1 MTELTPDRWRL
12 EGVRGPQ
19 RGGRCAPRRLV
30 CAAGI
35 ALLGAV
41 SGCGSA
47 EKAGL
52 AETGA
57 TELAPAPEA
66 SPPTPRLRR
75 LTVPQYTNALVDLFG
90 DELVVPSQL
99 EPDLRDAGLQSV
111 GASSTAISPRG
122 VEQYEVAAFEVA
134 RQILELDSARSP
146 WFSCTPTGPGDS
158 ACAAEILGS
167 IGRRAWRRSLSTAE
181 LGLVTDLSIDI
192 AEDADSFEEGLL
204 YGLAYLLQ
212 SPAFLYREELGA
224 ELGGRTELTGTELAS
239 RLSFLLWNTIPD
251 EELLAAAEA
260 GELDTDA
267 GLRDQAE
274 RLLADPR
281 ARDGV
286 ARFFTELLELDL
298 LDDVSKDPLIYHQ
311 FSPDLG
317 PVARAETLHVLDQ
330 IVFEDDA
337 DWRTFLTTRAVFPDR
352 RLAAIYGI
360 PAPALEGQAET
371 VLPADGPRRGFLGSA
386 SYLMLNAHSVSTS
399 VTLRGKFVREVLLC
413 QTMPAPPGD
422 VDTSIPEPDENAPT
436 MRDRVAVHLEEDS
449 CASCHRLMD
458 PIGLGF
464 ETFDAIGRYRTT
476 ENGVEIDASGEL
488 DGAEFFDGWELTRR
502 VAEHEALGPC
512 LARHLYAYAVGHDPE
527 EGEEDAVA
535 WLGEAF
541 DHDGHRLQSLL
552 LRMIESPAFRQ
563 VGDIP

>member
-1 MTELTPDRWRL
+1 MTRLTPDSWRL
-12 EGVRGPQ
+12 
-19 RGGRCAPRRLV
+19 RRLRSV
-30 CAAGI
+30 ALVAA
-35 ALLGAV
+35 LGLA
-41 SGCGSA
+41 GACGSA
-47 EKAGL
+47 EDKPL
-52 AETGA
+52 SETGA
-57 TELAPAPEA
+57 DELSAPPEA
-66 SPPTPRLRR
+66 APPTPRLRR
-75 LTVPQYTNALVDLFG
+75 LTVPQYKNALLDLFG
-90 DELVVPSQL
+90 EELVVPTQL

-122 VEQYEVAAFEVA
+122 VEQYEAAAFEVA
-134 RQILELDSARSP
+134 RQVLELDSARAP
-146 WFSCTPTGPGDS
+146 WFSCVPTGPDDS

-181 LGLVTDLSIDI
+181 LGLVTELAAVI
-192 AEDADSFEEGLL
+192 AEEDDSFDTGMV

-212 SPAFLYREELGA
+212 APAFIYREELGA
-224 ELGGRTELTGTELAS
+224 ELDGRQELMPTELAS

-251 EELLAAAEA
+251 EELLAAAED
-260 GELDTDA
+260 GSLDTDE
-267 GLRDQAE
+267 GLREQAE
-274 RLLADPR
+274 RLLASPR
-281 ARDGV
+281 AREGM

-317 PVARAETLHVLDQ
+317 PVARAETLHVLDK
-330 IVFEDDA
+330 IIFEDDA
-337 DWRTFLTTRAVFPDR
+337 DWRTFLTTRTVFPDR
-352 RLAAIYGI
+352 RLSAIYGI
-360 PAPALEGQAET
+360 PAPSLGAQAET

-449 CASCHRLMD
+449 CASCHQLMD

-464 ETFDAIGRYRTT
+464 ENFDALGRHRLT
-476 ENGVEIDASGEL
+476 ENGVTIDPSGEL
-488 DGAEFFDGWELTRR
+488 DGVPFADEWELART

-512 LARHLYAYAVGHDPE
+512 LSRHLYSYAVGHDVD
-527 EGEEDAVA
+527 EGEEEAVA

-541 DHDGHRLQSLL
+541 AHDGYRVQSLM

-563 VGDIP
+563 VGDLP